1 MIQFALA
8 DNTGYA
14 QSETTL
20 LSQINHLEFLL
31 YANVSILVNLLNPA
45 VIIFIVTALTA
56 LIVSQRTAQIAA
68 DEEIANESLPRT
80 QRLYTISYTAGVLLC
95 GVFLTVAYD
104 FIITYWP
111 SLARPLFFWG
121 SIIAVAMLSLST
133 ARRRQRAG
141 MAGTPEMIILYLVW
155 GLGYGWFLPYTVNP

>member
-1 MIQFALA
+1 MIQFALV

-14 QSETTL
+14 QNETAL

-31 YANVSILVNLLNPA
+31 YAIVSILVNLLNPA

-56 LIVSQRTAQIAA
+56 LIVSQRTAQIASNEELA
-68 DEEIANESLPRT
+68 DEGLPRT

-104 FIITYWP
+104 FIVSHWP
-111 SLARPLFFWG
+111 LLARSLFFWG
-121 SIIAVAMLSLST
+121 GIVVPAMLIIST
-133 ARRRQRAG
+133 SRKRQRLG
-141 MAGTPEMIILYLVW
+141 MTGIPEMIVLYLIW
-155 GLGYGWFLPYTVNP
+155 GLGYGWLLPYTVNP